1 MSAPVPL
8 TDYRR
13 VYDAVPSARL
23 MPWAMRDGATKRPLT
38 PHGIKDAT
46 RDPDTLAGWAKRWPD
61 ALVGIVHI
69 SAGVVDVDLIDGG
82 LPGIARARELAP
94 SAPEGTS
101 LSGGAHLWVS
111 CTGRAELHCN
121 RPAGKMGTP
130 GLEWR
135 GPEAGFIAITK
146 SDLEALSGELPAVS
160 NELVALVTGEAK
172 PEPVPAPTEQHLD
185 RGVVTL
191 TRRGIDAVRT
201 ATEGGR
207 EPAVNNLAFLCGRL
221 RGAGRL
227 PDEHLAKIME
237 QAEDACRENGALA
250 KYGDGWLDGKFRHGL
265 ADGARE
271 PLPSQ
276 ATERAQAEPRG
287 PSKRDETNSQ
297 WQAEQRPVLHG
308 VPLRQPVT
316 ALEAMSVELRR
327 NLRSMDMEH
336 RPAGSADI
344 WAWEPVTDEY
354 MAMWRTDTSERWIH
368 PRKGDTPPK
377 AAHIGREVWDD
388 GCTAHCARS
397 DHRTE
402 PVLEWMESCANE
414 PGAPTVEDLIESVW
428 SVPDEYAGA
437 WAQAVSRVLLIG
449 AAYMAVHPGGK
460 MDIMPV
466 LIGDEGLGKSSLFRL
481 LLPPQ
486 RQDAG
491 WFVDGISTTTP
502 HDKAWE
508 KVRSSVFAEMT
519 EMRGRDRADVDDLKT
534 LITQQDTTVRLPYG
548 RHPVTIRARHVWVGT
563 ANHVDV
569 IPQRDG
575 RGRRFAPV
583 LLDGAR
589 MDRDGMDAWM
599 NRWRESLWAQALA
612 RVRAG
617 ERPLFTAE
625 EEAVQA
631 GHVQQHMSGSSDL
644 VDDMVAGVAAA
655 IDADHAAGA
664 HGISLRKTLMQ
675 VGGGDEQTVRKNE
688 MRVTALL
695 RDEGYVSR
703 KNRWDESKTK
713 TTRWFCGPVVL
724 GGPRWSVVSHC
735 TDESSV
741 VVNNPPKGAINN
753 NSSVEGYNGKPRT
766 TTDHGPQPET
776 EDLAG
781 FDELMAEMICPQCG
795 REAIPQPSGI
805 CGQCEALAR

>member
-1 MSAPVPL
+1 MSAPIPFA
-8 TDYRR
+8 DWRR
-13 VYDAVPSARL
+13 VYDAVPSTLL
-23 MPWAMRDGATKRPLT
+23 MPWSISDGATKKPVNTRGKDSR
-38 PHGIKDAT
+38 GIKDAT

-69 SAGVVDVDLIDGG
+69 SAGVVDVDLADGG
-82 LPGIARARELAP
+82 LPGIAAARKLAP
-94 SAPEGTS
+94 DAPEGAS
-101 LSGGAHLWVS
+101 MSGGAHLWIS
-111 CTGRAELHCN
+111 CTGHDELRCN
-121 RPAGKMGTP
+121 RPATKMAP
-130 GLEWR
+130 GVEWR
-135 GPEAGFIAITK
+135 GPEAGFIAITE
-146 SDLEALSGELPAVS
+146 SDLDALSNELPAAS
-160 NELVALVTGEAK
+160 KELIALVTGEAK
-172 PEPVPAPTEQHLD
+172 PEPAPAPTEQQRD
-185 RGVVTL
+185 RGAVTL
-191 TRRGIDAVRT
+191 TRRGIEAVRT

-207 EPAVNNLAFLCGRL
+207 EPAVNDLAFLCGRL

-227 PDEHLAKIME
+227 PDEHLAEVMA
-237 QAEDACRENGALA
+237 QAEEACKANGALA

-265 ADGARE
+265 ADGARD
-271 PLPSQ
+271 PLPRQ
-276 ATERAQAEPRG
+276 VEARAQTEPRG

-316 ALEAMSVELRR
+316 ALEAMGVELRR

-336 RPAGSADI
+336 RPSSSADI

-354 MAMWRTDTSERWIH
+354 MAMWRADTSERWIH
-368 PRKGDTPPK
+368 PRKGDAPPK

-397 DHRTE
+397 EHRTE

-414 PGAPTVEDLIESVW
+414 PGAPALEDLIEAVW

-589 MDRDGMDAWM
+589 MDRDGIEAWM
-599 NRWRESLWAQALA
+599 DRWRESLWAQALA

-625 EEAVQA
+625 EEAAQA

-644 VDDMVAGVAAA
+644 VDEMVAGVASA
-655 IDADHAAGA
+655 IDADHEAGA
-664 HGISLRKTLMQ
+664 RGISLRKTLMQ
-675 VGGGDEQTVRKNE
+675 VAGGDEPAVKSNE
-688 MRVTALL
+688 RRVTALL
-695 RDEGYVSR
+695 RDLGYTSKR
-703 KNRWDESKTK
+703 ARWDGSGPSNRWFRAVCRHVPTFPIVPMK
-713 TTRWFCGPVVL
+713 
-724 GGPRWSVVSHC
+724 SH
-735 TDESSV
+735 V
-741 VVNNPPKGAINN
+741 VVMKGDDAHNN
-753 NSSVEGYNGKPRT
+753 NSSIDRYNGDKPAQ
-766 TTDHGPQPET
+766 PAQPAQPEP
-776 EDLAG
+776 EDLSG
-781 FDELMAEMICPQCG
+781 FDDAMAELTCPRCG
-795 REAIPQPSGI
+795 RATLPRASGI

>member
-1 MSAPVPL
+1 
-8 TDYRR
+8 
-13 VYDAVPSARL
+13 

-38 PHGIKDAT
+38 QHGIKDAT

-94 SAPEGTS
+94 GAPEGTS

-111 CTGRAELHCN
+111 CAAELHCN

-135 GPEAGFIAITK
+135 GPEAGFIAITE
-146 SDLEALSGELPAVS
+146 SDLEALSGELPAAS
-160 NELVALVTGEAK
+160 DELVALVTGDAK
-172 PEPVPAPTEQHLD
+172 PEPAPAATKQHRD
-185 RGVVTL
+185 RGAVTL
-191 TRRGIDAVRT
+191 TRRGIDAVRA

-207 EPAVNNLAFLCGRL
+207 EPSVNDLAFLCGRL

-227 PDEHLAKIME
+227 PDEHLAEVMA
-237 QAEDACRENGALA
+237 QAEEACKANGALA

-265 ADGARE
+265 ADGARN

-344 WAWEPVTDEY
+344 WEWEPITDES

-414 PGAPTVEDLIESVW
+414 PGAPAVEDLIESVW

-575 RGRRFAPV
+575 RARRFAPV

-589 MDRDGMDAWM
+589 MDRDGMEAWM
-599 NRWRESLWAQALA
+599 DRWRESLWAQALA

-625 EEAVQA
+625 EEEAQA

-655 IDADHAAGA
+655 IDADHEAGA

-675 VGGGDEQTVRKNE
+675 VGGGDEQTVRSNE
-688 MRVTALL
+688 NRVTALL
-695 RDEGYVSR
+695 RDSGYISKR
-703 KNRWDESKTK
+703 ARWGGSGPSNRWFRAVCRGVPTFPIVTVKNS
-713 TTRWFCGPVVL
+713 GVV
-724 GGPRWSVVSHC
+724 
-735 TDESSV
+735 D
-741 VVNNPPKGAINN
+741 NPITVINN
-753 NSSVEGYNGKPRT
+753 NSSIDGYNGEPRHT
-766 TTDHGPQPET
+766 SAQQAQQAQEPET

>member
-1 MSAPVPL
+1 MSAPIPFS
-8 TDYRR
+8 YWRR

-23 MPWAMRDGATKRPLT
+23 MPWSMQDGATKKPVNTRGKDSR
-38 PHGIKDAT
+38 GIKDAT

-69 SAGVVDVDLIDGG
+69 SAGVVDVDLSDGV
-82 LPGIARARELAP
+82 LPGIAAARKLAP
-94 SAPEGTS
+94 DAPEGAS
-101 LSGGAHLWVS
+101 MSGGAHLWVS
-111 CTGRAELHCN
+111 CTGHDELKCN
-121 RPAGKMGTP
+121 RPATKMAP
-130 GLEWR
+130 GVEWR
-135 GPEAGFIAITK
+135 GPEAGFIAITE
-146 SDLEALSGELPAVS
+146 SDLDALS
-160 NELVALVTGEAK
+160 NELLAASKELIALVTGEAK
-172 PEPVPAPTEQHLD
+172 PEAPAPTEQQRD
-185 RGVVTL
+185 RGAVTL
-191 TRRGIDAVRT
+191 TRRGLDAVRT

-207 EPAVNNLAFLCGRL
+207 EPAVNDLAFLCGRL

-227 PDEHLAKIME
+227 PDEHLAEIMK
-237 QAEDACRENGALA
+237 QAEDACKENGALA

-265 ADGARE
+265 ADGARD
-271 PLPSQ
+271 PLPRQ
-276 ATERAQAEPRG
+276 VEARAQTEPRG

-316 ALEAMSVELRR
+316 ALEAMGVELRR

-336 RPAGSADI
+336 RPSGSADI

-354 MAMWRTDTSERWIH
+354 MAMWRADTSERWIH
-368 PRKGDTPPK
+368 PRKGDAPPK

-397 DHRTE
+397 EHRTE
-402 PVLEWMESCANE
+402 PVLEWMESCADE
-414 PGAPTVEDLIESVW
+414 PGAPAVEDLIEAVW

-583 LLDGAR
+583 LLDDAR
-589 MDRDGMDAWM
+589 MDRDGIEAWM
-599 NRWRESLWAQALA
+599 DRWRESLWAQALA

-625 EEAVQA
+625 EEAAQA

-644 VDDMVAGVAAA
+644 VDEMVAGVASA
-655 IDADHAAGA
+655 IDADHEAGA
-664 HGISLRKTLMQ
+664 RGISLRKTLMQ
-675 VGGGDEQTVRKNE
+675 VAGGDEPAVKSNE
-688 MRVTALL
+688 RRVTALL
-695 RDEGYVSR
+695 RDLGYTSKR
-703 KNRWDESKTK
+703 ARWDGSGPSNRWFRAVCRHVPTFPIVPMK
-713 TTRWFCGPVVL
+713 
-724 GGPRWSVVSHC
+724 SH
-735 TDESSV
+735 V
-741 VVNNPPKGAINN
+741 VVTRGEDAHNN
-753 NSSVEGYNGKPRT
+753 NSSIDRYNEDQPAQ
-766 TTDHGPQPET
+766 PAQPAQPET

-781 FDELMAEMICPQCG
+781 FDDAMAEMICPRCG
-795 REAIPQPSGI
+795 REVIPQPSGI
-805 CGQCEALAR
+805 CAQCEALAR

>member
-1 MSAPVPL
+1 MSAPIPL
-8 TDYRR
+8 TNYRR

-111 CTGRAELHCN
+111 CAGRAELHCN

-135 GPEAGFIAITK
+135 GPEAGFIAITE
-146 SDLEALSGELPAVS
+146 SDLEALSGELPAAS
-160 NELVALVTGEAK
+160 DELVALVTGDAK
-172 PEPVPAPTEQHLD
+172 PEPAPAPTEQHRD
-185 RGVVTL
+185 RGAVTL
-191 TRRGIDAVRT
+191 THRGIDAVRA

-207 EPAVNNLAFLCGRL
+207 EPSVNDLAFLCGRL

-227 PDEHLAKIME
+227 PDEHLAEIME

-250 KYGDGWLDGKFRHGL
+250 KYGDGWLTGKFRHGL
-265 ADGARE
+265 TDGARE

-589 MDRDGMDAWM
+589 MDRDGMEAWM

-675 VGGGDEQTVRKNE
+675 VGGGDEQTVKSNE
-688 MRVTALL
+688 RRVTALL
-695 RDEGYVSR
+695 RDSGYISKR
-703 KNRWDESKTK
+703 ARWGGSGPSNRWFRAVCRHVPTFPIVTVKNS
-713 TTRWFCGPVVL
+713 G
-724 GGPRWSVVSHC
+724 
-735 TDESSV
+735 
-741 VVNNPPKGAINN
+741 VVNSPSTAINN
-753 NSSVEGYNGKPRT
+753 DSSIDRYNGDKPAQ
-766 TTDHGPQPET
+766 PAQPAQPET